1 MFSKTNFQIRG
12 KFGNFSSVY
21 NSLVFLFPKFSLS
34 FCCFLVLFPY
44 FKWKK
49 YMIFPD
55 YWTDFWQKNV
65 TLWTFLS
72 IRIFKAWNKVY
83 INNCNV
89 IWQQFLKTDS
99 KIGFCLVK
107 VIVLWPNYEP
117 HNVVVSTSWT
127 EDFSWVFLECYDLP
141 RHFPEFSSFSLKAK
155 NPARIY
161 LCLITRRV
169 FVMDLRE
176 LFIRTK
182 VQS

>member
-1 MFSKTNFQIRG
+1 MFSKTNFQMRG
-12 KFGNFSSVY
+12 KFGNFSSVH
-21 NSLVFLFPKFSLS
+21 NSLVFLFPEFSLS

-99 KIGFCLVK
+99 KIWFLSCQSHSIMTKLWTTQCCSINKLNGRFFLSFPWMLWSSKTFPWIFLV
-107 VIVLWPNYEP
+107 
-117 HNVVVSTSWT
+117 
-127 EDFSWVFLECYDLP
+127 
-141 RHFPEFSSFSLKAK
+141 FPESWEPS
-155 NPARIY
+155 
-161 LCLITRRV
+161 
-169 FVMDLRE
+169 
-176 LFIRTK
+176 
-182 VQS
+182 